1 MSWKTRKE
9 KISRENVLTVLN
21 LAQKT
26 SNIGLK
32 RPIDYKDGGHW

>member
-1 MSWKTRKE
+1 MLSWKTRKE
-9 KISRENVLTVLN
+9 KISRENIPTMLN

-32 RPIDYKDGGHW
+32 

>member
-9 KISRENVLTVLN
+9 KISRENIPTVLN

-26 SNIGLK
+26 SNIGLE